1 MEKNTAEL
9 SLRFVFTLGSPA
21 SGMKMGNGHSGR
33 VAETNAI
40 TIYIAFYLVQFLS

>member
-1 MEKNTAEL
+1 MLLFERNFQRKMEEDYSN
-9 SLRFVFTLGSPA
+9 SD
-21 SGMKMGNGHSGR
+21 GMKTGNGHSGR